1 MSISP
6 VTFWLIFALILAGGE
21 IVSTTFYLLA
31 IALGALIGALAAW
44 LGASI
49 GVQCALV
56 ALVSLAITV
65 SLKIWKKKKLSTE
78 IIAPS
83 FDIGQRVTIVTW
95 KNERLA
101 RVSYRGS
108 QWDAELAPEAQSGQD
123 EYVISKVK
131 ANTLILNSINT
142 EKA

>member
-78 IIAPS
+78 TIAPS

>member
-56 ALVSLAITV
+56 ALVSLAITI

-78 IIAPS
+78 TIAPS

>member
-56 ALVSLAITV
+56 AMVSLAITV

-78 IIAPS
+78 TIAPS

-123 EYVISKVK
+123 EYVINGVK

>member
-65 SLKIWKKKKLSTE
+65 SLKLWKKKKLSTE
-78 IIAPS
+78 TIAPS

-123 EYVISKVK
+123 EYVINGVK

>member
-6 VTFWLIFALILAGGE
+6 VTFWLIFALILAGSE

-78 IIAPS
+78 TIAPS

-123 EYVISKVK
+123 EYVINGVK

>member
-6 VTFWLIFALILAGGE
+6 VIFWLILALLLAGCE
-21 IVSTTFYLLA
+21 IISCTFYLLA
-31 IALGALIGALAAW
+31 IAIGALIGALAAW

-49 GVQCALV
+49 AVQCVLV
-56 ALVSLAITV
+56 ALVSLTITV
-65 SLKIWKKKKLSTE
+65 LLKLWKKKRLSSET
-78 IIAPS
+78 IKPL
-83 FDIGQRVTIVTW
+83 FDIGQRVSIISW
-95 KNERLA
+95 RGERLA

-123 EYVISKVK
+123 EYLISEVK

>member
-78 IIAPS
+78 TIAPS

-123 EYVISKVK
+123 EYLISEVK

>member
-78 IIAPS
+78 TIAPS

-123 EYVISKVK
+123 EYVINGVK